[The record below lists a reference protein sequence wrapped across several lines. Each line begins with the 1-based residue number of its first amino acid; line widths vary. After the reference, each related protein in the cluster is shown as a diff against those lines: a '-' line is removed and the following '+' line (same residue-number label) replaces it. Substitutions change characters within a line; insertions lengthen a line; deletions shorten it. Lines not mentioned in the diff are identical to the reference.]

1 MKILFITSDK
11 KFYYNEGK
19 IKEVKMLNNLDGVEI
34 RFARPMI
41 VYDVDLPLSYF
52 VEEYGNLLVG
62 NYTVSQLTQALYFHN
77 FILFVNHK
85 KKKIEVF
92 MDNGKTFELP
102 YLALDFLRYYF
113 AKIGGILLESESFEY
128 LEASSNSEI
137 DKLIL
142 SDKALSKITATMSR
156 ADFASFGR
164 KLIDNFI
171 NVLSF
176 RRKQMK
182 SS

>member
-1 MKILFITSDK
+1 MKILFITNDK
-11 KFYYNEGK
+11 KFYYNGGK
-19 IKEVKMLNNLDGVEI
+19 IKEVKRLDNLDGVEI

-41 VYDVDLPLSYF
+41 VYDVDLPLSHF
-52 VEEYGNLLVG
+52 VEELGNLVVG

-77 FILFVNHK
+77 FILFVDHE

-102 YLALDFLRYYF
+102 YSTLDFLRYYF

-137 DKLIL
+137 DKLVL
-142 SDKALSKITATMSR
+142 SDKALSKIATTMSR
-156 ADFASFGR
+156 ANFGSFGR
-164 KLIDNFI
+164 KLINNFI
-171 NVLSF
+171 NVLRL